1 MVIEHCL
8 SKVEHVNGDREPPF
22 SFFKFSFSYMRV
34 CVCAYLFILFI
45 SPFFLFLTGYLSFV
59 EKMRIQNAEN
69 LEKENL
75 ETKHEIRTKREVNKN
90 KIKL

>member
-1 MVIEHCL
+1 
-8 SKVEHVNGDREPPF
+8 
-22 SFFKFSFSYMRV
+22 
-34 CVCAYLFILFI
+34 
-45 SPFFLFLTGYLSFV
+45 
-59 EKMRIQNAEN
+59 MRIQTAED

>member
-1 MVIEHCL
+1 ML
-8 SKVEHVNGDREPPF
+8 
-22 SFFKFSFSYMRV
+22 
-34 CVCAYLFILFI
+34 LLIL
-45 SPFFLFLTGYLSFV
+45 L
-59 EKMRIQNAEN
+59 KQMKIQNTEN

>member
-1 MVIEHCL
+1 MC
-8 SKVEHVNGDREPPF
+8 
-22 SFFKFSFSYMRV
+22 V
-34 CVCAYLFILFI
+34 CVFIYIHISI

>member
-1 MVIEHCL
+1 MVTESHHFL
-8 SKVEHVNGDREPPF
+8 SLNFLFLICV
-22 SFFKFSFSYMRV
+22 YV

>member
-1 MVIEHCL
+1 M
-8 SKVEHVNGDREPPF
+8 
-22 SFFKFSFSYMRV
+22 
-34 CVCAYLFILFI
+34 CVCLFIYFIHISIFPLSHGLFK
-45 SPFFLFLTGYLSFV
+45 LVKLSAYYFV